1 MKESV
6 KIKLLLAGLII
17 VLMVTC
23 VKAVAQSGFDTNVNK
38 TRRELKELS
47 QKTIKIDLSITI
59 DNKSID
65 DTSYVLNIVNY
76 NTGIE
81 TNVNVSNK
89 FILFLDYN
97 SEFEVSMSYK
107 GTNMKTIIVNTKA
120 PEDENWYI
128 ITGIDLSTKNNNR
141 ILAGNLKY
149 DNKTQS
155 FKKYK

>member
-1 MKESV
+1 MKESM

-17 VLMVTC
+17 VLMTAC
-23 VKAVAQSGFDTNVNK
+23 AVAQPGFDTNTNK
-38 TRRELKELS
+38 TRRELKQLS

-59 DNKSID
+59 DNKLIE

-81 TNVNVSNK
+81 TQAKVSNK

-97 SEFEVSMSYK
+97 TEFEVSMSYK

-141 ILAGNLKY
+141 ILAGSLKY
-149 DNKTQS
+149 DDKTQS

>member
-1 MKESV
+1 MKETM

-17 VLMVTC
+17 VLMATC
-23 VKAVAQSGFDTNVNK
+23 AVAQTGFDTNVNK
-38 TRRELKELS
+38 TRKELKQLS
-47 QKTIKIDLSITI
+47 QKTIKVDLSITI

-81 TNVNVSNK
+81 TNVKVSNK
-89 FILFLDYN
+89 FILFLDYD

-128 ITGIDLSTKNNNR
+128 ITGVDLSTKNNNR
-141 ILAGNLKY
+141 ILAGSLKY
-149 DNKTQS
+149 DDKTQT
-155 FKKYK
+155 FKKFK

>member
-6 KIKLLLAGLII
+6 KTKLLLAGLII
-17 VLMVTC
+17 VLMATC
-23 VKAVAQSGFDTNVNK
+23 AVAQSGFDTNVNK
-38 TRRELKELS
+38 TRRELKQLS

-107 GTNMKTIIVNTKA
+107 RTNMKTIIVNTKA